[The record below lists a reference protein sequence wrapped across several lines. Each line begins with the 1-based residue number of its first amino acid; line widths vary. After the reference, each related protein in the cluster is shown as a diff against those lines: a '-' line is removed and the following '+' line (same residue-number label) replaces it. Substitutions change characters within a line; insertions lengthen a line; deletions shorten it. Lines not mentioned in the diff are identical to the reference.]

1 MASSCVN
8 LWCMVASTRH
18 IVNVQGQPQSANSL
32 TCLDKKRI
40 ITSERGTV
48 SGTMEPVEF
57 KKLEAKTTQLLKVCE
72 DLTAEKHK
80 SVEQLK
86 LRELEVKE
94 LRHRLALFEREKG
107 LIKEKVEGLITRL
120 DGLIQSA

>member
-1 MASSCVN
+1 
-8 LWCMVASTRH
+8 
-18 IVNVQGQPQSANSL
+18 
-32 TCLDKKRI
+32 
-40 ITSERGTV
+40 
-48 SGTMEPVEF
+48 MEPVEF